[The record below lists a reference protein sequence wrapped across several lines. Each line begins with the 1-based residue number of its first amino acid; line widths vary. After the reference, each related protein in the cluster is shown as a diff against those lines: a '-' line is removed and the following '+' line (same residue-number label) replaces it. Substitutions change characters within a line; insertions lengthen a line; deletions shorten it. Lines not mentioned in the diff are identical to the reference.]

1 MIVILDNG
9 HGSNTLGKCSPDKK
23 LLEYKYTRE
32 IVKRIAQQLKIHN
45 IDSYILT
52 PEETDISLKER
63 VNRANKVYK
72 DNNKEAILI
81 SVHCNAAGS
90 DNKWHSARGWS
101 VYISPNASNNSK
113 ELATNLAKA
122 AENTNLKI
130 RKETSDKYYWTQ
142 NLYICKYSNCPA
154 VLTENLFQD
163 NKQDVEFLL
172 SDEGKDSIVK
182 LHVNGI
188 LQYLKQK

>member
-9 HGSNTLGKCSPDKK
+9 HGSNTPGKCSPDKK

-32 IVKRIAQQLKIHN
+32 IVKRIADQLKIHN

-52 PEETDISLKER
+52 PEETDIPLQER
-63 VNRANKVYK
+63 VNRANKIYRE
-72 DNNKEAILI
+72 NNKQAILI

-101 VYISPNASNNSK
+101 VYISPNASTNSK
-113 ELATNLAKA
+113 RLATEIAKG
-122 AENTNLKI
+122 AENNKLKV
-130 RKETSDKYYWTQ
+130 RKETNDRSYWVQ

-163 NKQDVEFLL
+163 NKYDVEYLL
-172 SDEGKDSIVK
+172 SESGKETIVK
-182 LHVNGI
+182 LHVDGI
-188 LQYLKQK
+188 LKYLEQK